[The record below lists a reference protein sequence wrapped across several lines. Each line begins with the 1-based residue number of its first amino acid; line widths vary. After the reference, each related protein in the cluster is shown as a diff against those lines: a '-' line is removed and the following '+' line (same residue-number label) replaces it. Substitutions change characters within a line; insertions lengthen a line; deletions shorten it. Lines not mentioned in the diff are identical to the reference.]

1 MRSTRDPDQLIKA
14 FLDEGID
21 ELPDRSFDAVRTA
34 IDQKRQW
41 AVFGPWKE
49 SQIMNAT
56 RIALAAVAIVV
67 VAVLAIRFLPSS
79 NIGPAQAP
87 TPTVS
92 PSPTPVPTPTIA
104 PTPSP
109 SPTPAPS
116 PVALPTSGAVPA
128 GTYYIDPAVT
138 GVSRLTLTVPAGW
151 SAADLIAKDADTP
164 TEVFFTIWVVSD
176 VFQDACKWDQTKV
189 VSLVGMTPEQ
199 VVTALAAQKSRTA
212 SSPTSTTI
220 DGYPAQQ
227 ITLSVAP
234 SLDTSTC
241 TGGNLRY
248 WPGAGPDFSSGL
260 CCNFAGNIDT
270 IYVVDVNG
278 KRMVIVARHYPGSPA
293 ADVAELQSIVDSIQI
308 EP

>member
-1 MRSTRDPDQLIKA
+1 MRSSRDPDQLIKA

-34 IDQKRQW
+34 IDQTRQW
-41 AVFGPWKE
+41 AVFGLWKE
-49 SQIMNAT
+49 PQLMNAT
-56 RIALAAVAIVV
+56 RLALAAAAVVV
-67 VAVLAIRFLPSS
+67 VAVLAIKFLPTT
-79 NIGPAQAP
+79 NIGPASAP
-87 TPTVS
+87 TPTLS
-92 PSPTPVPTPTIA
+92 PSPTPVPTPTVA

-109 SPTPAPS
+109 SPTPMPS

-151 SAADLIAKDADTP
+151 SAADLIAKDAGTP
-164 TEVFFTIWVVSD
+164 TQVFFTIWVVSD

-199 VVTALAAQKSRTA
+199 VVTTLAAQKSRTA

-220 DGYPAQQ
+220 GGYPAQQ
-227 ITLSVAP
+227 ITLTVAP

-241 TGGNLRY
+241 SGGNLRY

-260 CCNFAGNIDT
+260 CCNLAGNIDT

-293 ADVAELQSIVDSIQI
+293 TDVAELQSIVNSIQI